1 MTDST
6 FEKAL
11 SDIIESAKGGR
22 LHTAVVSKFPKGEVQ
37 KVRIAP
43 KDIPGKR
50 VLQFEFFLTEGRLRH
65 ENADMTRAE
74 EIICGLASA
83 GARQINVNCADL
95 TGIFM
100 VSKKGKMS
108 YVRRKKESDSGLPGY
123 GANDRKKDH
132 IFSGCEGFLIEL
144 GISDKSGRVHDKRQ
158 SKFRQINRFC
168 ESVGDI
174 VKYLPRDREVNVAD
188 LCCGK
193 SYLSFAVYDYLTRI
207 VGLKVNMVCVDLKK
221 SIIDF
226 CSATAEKLGFSGMHF
241 ICDDIWQFNVPKDLD
256 LVISLHACDTA
267 TDAMLDLAVTHGA
280 KVVLSTP
287 CCQHEMVS
295 LMDQKE
301 LDFIAKHSILKQ
313 KLCSVATDALRCAR
327 LEACGYKVT
336 AMELIDPDETPKNVL
351 IRAVLRRPGI
361 DTAKAAYY
369 AEKYRY
375 MTGKEPSLLPKIER
389 SEDYEN
395 DR

>member
-6 FEKAL
+6 IGKAL
-11 SDIIESAKGGR
+11 SDILVSAKDGK
-22 LHTAVVSKFPKGEVQ
+22 LQTAVVSKFPTGEIN

-43 KDIPGKR
+43 KDISRKR
-50 VLQFEFFLTEGRLRH
+50 ILQFEYFLTEGRLRH
-65 ENADMTRAE
+65 DNADETRAKE
-74 EIICGLASA
+74 LLCELVAS
-83 GARQINVNCADL
+83 GARQIDVNCADL
-95 TGIFM
+95 TGVFM

-108 YVRRKKESDSGLPGY
+108 YVRRKKVSEAGPSECSS
-123 GANDRKKDH
+123 NDRKKDH
-132 IFSGCEGFLIEL
+132 IFTGCEEFLIEL
-144 GISDKSGRVHDKRQ
+144 GVSDKSGRVHDKKQ

-174 VKYLPRDREVNVAD
+174 VKYLPHNREVNVAD

-207 VGLKVNMVCVDLKK
+207 VGMKVNMACVDLKK
-221 SIIDF
+221 SVIDF
-226 CSATAEKLGFSGMHF
+226 CAATAEKLGFSGMHF
-241 ICDDIWQFNVPKDLD
+241 ICDDIWRFNAPEDLD

-267 TDAMLDLAVTHGA
+267 TDAVLDFAVAHGA

-287 CCQHEMVS
+287 CCQHEMFS
-295 LMDQKE
+295 LMDQKH

-336 AMELIDPDETPKNVL
+336 AMELIDPEETPKNVL

-361 DTAKAAYY
+361 DLAKADYY
-369 AEKYRY
+369 AEKYRF
-375 MTGKEPSLLPKIER
+375 MTGKEPSPLPIIANAEAFEK
-389 SEDYEN
+389 
-395 DR
+395 

>member
-11 SDIIESAKGGR
+11 SDIIASAKDGR
-22 LHTAVVSKFPKGEVQ
+22 LQTAVVSKFPKGKIQ
-37 KVRIAP
+37 KVRIAS
-43 KDIPGKR
+43 KDISGKR
-50 VLQFEFFLTEGRLRH
+50 VLQFEYFLTEGRLCH
-65 ENADMTRAE
+65 ENADERRSE
-74 EIICGLASA
+74 EILRELVAT
-83 GARQINVNCADL
+83 GAKQIDVNCADL

-100 VSKKGKMS
+100 VSKKGKVS
-108 YVRRKKESDSGLPGY
+108 YVRRKKATESESLGCGT
-123 GANDRKKDH
+123 NDRKKDH
-132 IFSGCEGFLIEL
+132 VFSGCKKFLIEL
-144 GISDKSGRVHDKRQ
+144 GISDKNGRVHDKRQ

-174 VKYLPRDREVNVAD
+174 VKYLPRNREVNIAD

-207 VGLKVNMVCVDLKK
+207 IGMKVNMVCVDLKK
-221 SIIDF
+221 SVIDF
-226 CSATAEKLGFSGMHF
+226 CAATAEKLGFFGMHF
-241 ICDDIWQFNVPKDLD
+241 ICDDIWRFNPPKDLD

-267 TDAMLDLAVTHGA
+267 TDAVLDFAVTHGA

-287 CCQHEMVS
+287 CCQHEMFS

-313 KLCSVATDALRCAR
+313 KFCSVATDALRCAR
-327 LEACGYKVT
+327 LEACGYKV
-336 AMELIDPDETPKNVL
+336 AAVELIDPDETPKNVL

-361 DTAKAAYY
+361 DTAKAVYY

-375 MTGKEPSLLPKIER
+375 MTGKEPSPLPKLGNE
-389 SEDYEN
+389 ENFEN
-395 DR
+395 DD